1 MRSIKI
7 LPTQL
12 ANQIAAGEVVER
24 PSSVVKELFENALD
38 AGATEIILE
47 LEAGGKALIRIR
59 DNGSGIPKQDLPL
72 TMYPHATS
80 KIYSLE
86 ELEAIA
92 SMGFRGEA
100 LASISSVAKVVISSK
115 TADQDQAYAVR
126 YDTPEQA
133 RVAAHPVGTTV
144 EVAALFYN
152 TPARRKFLKSDATE
166 YAHIDTLVKRFL
178 LCHFEVS
185 VRVIHNGKE
194 TRYFPIADTPQLQQQ
209 RIESLCGDEFT
220 DHAVMIDQESDDMR
234 LWGWVAE
241 PAFSRSK
248 ADIQYFY
255 VNGRM
260 VKDKLIAHAIKQAY
274 KDVLHHQRYPAFVLY
289 FSIDPTAVD
298 VNVHP
303 TKSEVRF
310 REGQRVHSFLF
321 GKIHKALSSKPERED
336 DITHLSFGQPNQARF
351 DASHLATATASN
363 HHKSAHSTLAQMQAY
378 KALREKADPW
388 AEAEQ
393 ASLRLPKVSTPN
405 MTPVDTAQH
414 QVNALQETPL
424 CSPDQTSEEC
434 HYPLGFAIAQLH
446 GVYILSQTNS
456 GLIVVDMHAAHE
468 RILYEKIKQ
477 SWHQHT
483 PLAQPLLVP
492 LTCHMSLE
500 ELATIEANMPLFEKL
515 GFELGLLG
523 AQTLVVRQIPIYL
536 RNQDIAELL
545 TNMAHDIDI
554 SGQSQQAEAYLNQ
567 MLATMA
573 CHRAVRAN
581 DQLSLDQMNHI
592 LREMEQTE
600 RAGQC
605 NHGRPTWVE
614 VSMADL
620 DKLFMRGQ

>member
-1 MRSIKI
+1 MRSIKV

-38 AGATEIILE
+38 AGATEIVLE
-47 LEAGGKALIRIR
+47 LEAGGKALIRLR
-59 DNGSGIPKQDLPL
+59 DNGSGVLEKDLPL
-72 TMYPHATS
+72 TMHPHATS
-80 KIYSLE
+80 KIYTLE

-100 LASISSVAKVVISSK
+100 LASISSVAKVIISSK
-115 TADQDQAYAVR
+115 TAEQDKAYCVR
-126 YDTPEQA
+126 YDAPNETK
-133 RVAAHPVGTTV
+133 VCAHPLGTTV
-144 EVAALFYN
+144 EVAELFYN
-152 TPARRKFLKSDATE
+152 TPARRKFLKTDNTE
-166 YAHIDTLVKRFL
+166 YAHIDTLIKRFL

-194 TRYFPIADTPQLQQQ
+194 TRYFPIADTPTLQQQ
-209 RIESLCGDEFT
+209 RIESLCGSEFT
-220 DHAVMIDQESDDMR
+220 DHAVMVDQESEDMR

-321 GKIHKALSSKPERED
+321 GKIHKALSAKPQFADEV
-336 DITHLSFGQPNQARF
+336 A
-351 DASHLATATASN
+351 HLAFSQPQQLNTDHT
-363 HHKSAHSTLAQMQAY
+363 HHHRPSSTSTLAQMQAY
-378 KALREKADPW
+378 KSLREKTDPW
-388 AEAEQ
+388 ADAEQ
-393 ASLRLPKVSTPN
+393 ASLRLPKVQNRANTGIESLVTHPIVETTEITDQSTQA
-405 MTPVDTAQH
+405 T
-414 QVNALQETPL
+414 E
-424 CSPDQTSEEC
+424 S
-434 HYPLGFAIAQLH
+434 YPLGFAIAQLH
-446 GVYILSQTNS
+446 GIYILSQTDS

-468 RILYEKIKQ
+468 RILYEKIKH
-477 SWHQHT
+477 SWHQQT

-492 LTCHMSLE
+492 LTCHLSLE
-500 ELATIEANMPLFEKL
+500 EVATIEANQAIFEQL

-523 AQTLVVRQIPIYL
+523 ERTIVVRQIPIYL
-536 RNQDIAELL
+536 HNKDIGSLL
-545 TNMAHDIDI
+545 SSIVHDIELT
-554 SGQSQQAEAYLNQ
+554 GQSQQMETYLNQ
-567 MLATMA
+567 ILATMA

-581 DQLSLDQMNHI
+581 DKLSIEGMNHI

-614 VSMADL
+614 VSMGDL